1 LAFLGRANKCKPN
14 FHLISLTEER
24 DLQDTANMDMA
35 NLISGEVMVMTPA
48 SPAMAVTPKT
58 PGSPAAEIEGN
69 TSPHKP
75 PEVQRARHV
84 KKPKRCLVTAFGE
97 RAFLREDSPDA
108 DPPALALTPR
118 CVLPREEA
126 EDKAKGPAVVP
137 GRPRKKPCMSGGSS
151 AHNSQAK
158 TLERT
163 LSMYAGLGQL
173 SPPELSVAT
182 PLALTVKSCVAS
194 HEDIETLFSQGG
206 CPSGLRTPPRSVVK
220 LQMDLDMSPLQ
231 GLKLFDRFD
240 HLFDGDEM

>member
-1 LAFLGRANKCKPN
+1 
-14 FHLISLTEER
+14 
-24 DLQDTANMDMA
+24 
-35 NLISGEVMVMTPA
+35 MVMTPA
-48 SPAMAVTPKT
+48 SPAMALTPKT

-69 TSPHKP
+69 TSPRKP

-84 KKPKRCLVTAFGE
+84 KMMKRCLVTAFGE

-118 CVLPREEA
+118 RMLPAEENT
-126 EDKAKGPAVVP
+126 DTGKG
-137 GRPRKKPCMSGGSS
+137 PRKKSCMSGGSS

-163 LSMYAGLGQL
+163 LSMYAGVGAM
-173 SPPELSVAT
+173 SPPELSVAA

-206 CPSGLRTPPRSVVK
+206 CPSGLRTPPRSVVR
-220 LQMDLDMSPLQ
+220 LQMDLDLSPLQ

-240 HLFDGDEM
+240 LFGGSDEE

>member
-1 LAFLGRANKCKPN
+1 
-14 FHLISLTEER
+14 
-24 DLQDTANMDMA
+24 MDMA
-35 NLISGEVMVMTPA
+35 DIISGEVMVQTPA

-69 TSPHKP
+69 TSPRKP
-75 PEVQRARHV
+75 PEVQRQRHV
-84 KKPKRCLVTAFGE
+84 KKMKRCLVTAFGE

-118 CVLPREEA
+118 RVLPAEENT
-126 EDKAKGPAVVP
+126 DKGKGPAVVP
-137 GRPRKKPCMSGGSS
+137 GRPRKKSCMSGGSS

-163 LSMYAGLGQL
+163 LSMYAGVGAM
-173 SPPELSVAT
+173 SPPEVSVAA

-220 LQMDLDMSPLQ
+220 LQMELDLSPLQ
-231 GLKLFDRFD
+231 GLKLFDRFE
-240 HLFDGDEM
+240 LFDDADEV